1 MVSKLPSKQSQSYH
15 PSKYE
20 SVDYLDVTLD
30 LMTGLHRPFIK
41 PNTKPL
47 YVHAKSNHPKSIL
60 ENIPANVNKRLSMLS
75 SNENVFGS
83 STKLHQEALEAS
95 GYKHKLKFEMQDIN
109 AMNNKKK
116 RTRSRRIH

>member
-1 MVSKLPSKQSQSYH
+1 
-15 PSKYE
+15 
-20 SVDYLDVTLD
+20 
-30 LMTGLHRPFIK
+30 MTGLHRPFIK

-116 RTRSRRIH
+116 RTRSRRIQLV